1 MNRQTDGRM
10 DGIATPRSAVLPVD
24 ALSKWKKK
32 EK

>member
-1 MNRQTDGRM
+1 M